1 MQAPEAAAPLHLLL
15 QTISL
20 THTDTQSWLGLSWSP
35 IGEIPR
41 LSPSQ
46 THMPAGLT
54 PWDLMVSP
62 AAADAAPDLPKWSLP
77 LVSTLETPPPLH
89 LPGHV
94 TCSLAYLAGSSLVI
108 TRKFPQQQSL
118 QVLHHGHMGPW
129 PWSHPKGGTCIS
141 LILVSPV
148 QVLISRLMYP
158 PTHGSMPVANTLTHT
173 RAHRRASPSPSKM
186 EFNNKTEQTMQ
197 ISEADGQTKQ
207 AICNAT
213 SPSIFLPLCFPKLV
227 LTHILYIHFQYLW
240 FLP

>member
-20 THTDTQSWLGLSWSP
+20 THTDTQSWLGLPWSP
-35 IGEIPR
+35 IAEIPR

-46 THMPAGLT
+46 THMPAGLA

-62 AAADAAPDLPKWSLP
+62 EAAGTAPDLPKWSLP
-77 LVSTLETPPPLH
+77 LVSPLDTPPPLH

-108 TRKFPQQQSL
+108 TCKFPQQQSL

-129 PWSHPKGGTCIS
+129 PWSHPRDGIWIF

-148 QVLISRLMYP
+148 QVLIPRLMYP

-173 RAHRRASPSPSKM
+173 CTQK
-186 EFNNKTEQTMQ
+186 
-197 ISEADGQTKQ
+197 SE
-207 AICNAT
+207 
-213 SPSIFLPLCFPKLV
+213 S
-227 LTHILYIHFQYLW
+227 LTQQNGV
-240 FLP
+240 